1 MFFFHLENSE
11 RFVLYCLCGCF
22 VGIAI
27 ILLTII
33 IILYLDKRKT
43 IEKTDYQTPRSD
55 LDYNDILSGTHSI
68 LPIYRYDG
76 RTHHEF
82 YHA

>member
-1 MFFFHLENSE
+1 M
-11 RFVLYCLCGCF
+11 LYCLCGCF

-33 IILYLDKRKT
+33 LVLYLQQRHKADNH
-43 IEKTDYQTPRSD
+43 DYQSPRRD
-55 LDYNDILSGTHSI
+55 FDYNEILSGTRSV

-76 RTHHEF
+76 RTHHGL
-82 YHA
+82 YHV